1 MLIEPKTSAQFF
13 ESLYTSAADPWWFSS
28 SSYEL
33 GRYEQ
38 LIGSLQGKRFR
49 KTFEPGCS
57 VGVLTEQLATFSDEL
72 FAMDISPTAVARA
85 SQRCSHLEH
94 VYFRHGC
101 LETEIPDQLFDL
113 IVFSEIGYYFA
124 EPHLEVIVG
133 RLLEHLREG
142 GMLVGVH
149 WLGYSADHVLS
160 GDQVHAVIDRNGA
173 LTQSFA
179 KRFTGYRMNHWIKR

>member
-1 MLIEPKTSAQFF
+1 MPK
-13 ESLYTSAADPWWFSS
+13 
-28 SSYEL
+28 
-33 GRYEQ
+33 
-38 LIGSLQGKRFR
+38 GS
-49 KTFEPGCS
+49 
-57 VGVLTEQLATFSDEL
+57 
-72 FAMDISPTAVARA
+72 
-85 SQRCSHLEH
+85 
-94 VYFRHGC
+94 
-101 LETEIPDQLFDL
+101 FDL